1 MPTQVLHKPGELA
14 TLSRNKQGT
23 WSMYLLF
30 NLAWKNVKLRYKSSF
45 LGFFWS
51 LLNPLLFLLI
61 FSFIFSKAFP
71 DIVNYSV
78 FALTGLIFWSFFATS
93 SGHVLGSLVE
103 SATILRSLA
112 VKPILF
118 PVSQIIAGLINLF
131 LSFIPFVF
139 ILYYLGWEAN
149 WVNIMVIPIAL
160 LLAMFT
166 FGIAVGLSAL
176 NVYFRDTGML
186 WGALLPAFFYFTP
199 IAYPPALIPKEMSW
213 VIELNP
219 LYHYILAFRTVLYDA
234 VQITGDQLST
244 MLALSFGSLLLGM
257 IIFKRLEKGF
267 ISNY

>member
-1 MPTQVLHKPGELA
+1 MPTQ
-14 TLSRNKQGT
+14 TLERTDITTRRKGARAGN
-23 WSMYLLF
+23 WSMYLLL

-71 DIVNYSV
+71 DIDNYPV

-103 SATILRSLA
+103 SATVLKSLS

-118 PVSQIIAGLINLF
+118 PLSQIIAGCINL
-131 LSFIPFVF
+131 LMSFIPFVF
-139 ILYYLGWEAN
+139 ILIYLGWEAQLEN
-149 WVNIMVIPIAL
+149 LLVFPVAT
-160 LLAMFT
+160 LLAVFT
-166 FGIAVGLSAL
+166 FGIALALSAL
-176 NVYFRDTGML
+176 NVFFRDTGML

-199 IAYPPALIPKEMSW
+199 IAYPVELIPADMKW

-219 LYHYILAFRTVLYDA
+219 LYHFVEAFRTVLYHA
-234 VQITGDQLST
+234 QVLPLNRWLLLVA
-244 MLALSFGSLLLGM
+244 LATFSLLIGLLV
-257 IIFKRLEKGF
+257 FKRLERGF